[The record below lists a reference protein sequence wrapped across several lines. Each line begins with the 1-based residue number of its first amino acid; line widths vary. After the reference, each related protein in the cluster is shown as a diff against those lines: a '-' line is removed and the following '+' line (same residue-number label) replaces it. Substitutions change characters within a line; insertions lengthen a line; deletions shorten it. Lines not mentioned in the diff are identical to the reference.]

1 MSLQDRIEALE
12 KELQIL
18 SKDVAEDEQARQKLL
33 GVTQQATAMLETP
46 PNIIWKLLFQ
56 VVILSDTDQN
66 IERKVLTISPTKSH
80 I

>member
-1 MSLQDRIEALE
+1 MSLQARIEVFE
-12 KELQIL
+12 NELQIL
-18 SKDVAEDEQARQKLL
+18 LKDVAEDEQARQKLL

-56 VVILSDTDQN
+56 VVLLSDTEEN
-66 IERKVLTISPTKSH
+66 MERKVLMISPTKSH